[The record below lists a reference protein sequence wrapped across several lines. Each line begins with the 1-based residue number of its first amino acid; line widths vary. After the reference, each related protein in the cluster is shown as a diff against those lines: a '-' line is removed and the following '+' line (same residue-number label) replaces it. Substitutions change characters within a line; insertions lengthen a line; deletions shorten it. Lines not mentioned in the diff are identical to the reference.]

1 MKAVEVGRLVGV
13 VLNSADS
20 HSRPVVAPPVPPCFL
35 TVRGEQAADSDRT
48 GPKTEKPSCVF
59 TRAAVITKRR
69 YLSLAIY
76 FKRLKGINREVR
88 PHRLAPVCW
97 EEEQLSE
104 LLPPFVAWPQHL
116 ATPVPTSKQGA
127 KVPGTL

>member
-13 VLNSADS
+13 VLNSANS
-20 HSRPVVAPPVPPCFL
+20 HSRPDAAPPVSPDFHA
-35 TVRGEQAADSDRT
+35 VRGEQDADSQKA

-69 YLSLAIY
+69 YVSLAIY

-88 PHRLAPVCW
+88 PHRLASVCW

-104 LLPPFVAWPQHL
+104 LLPPFVAWQQHL
-116 ATPVPTSKQGA
+116 ATPVPTSKWGA
-127 KVPGTL
+127 KVP